1 MSTFETQDFFRGNYR
16 KSRHGFASPQSA
28 LLVAIA
34 SISIIITFSIINIA
48 AIVINVYKL

>member
-1 MSTFETQDFFRGNYR
+1 MSTFDAQDFFRGNYT
-16 KSRHGFASPQSA
+16 KILHGFACLPSA